1 MLNDA
6 EVEMEKLIVYRAYLA
21 GSAWNQSVSVK
32 V

>member
-6 EVEMEKLIVYRAYLA
+6 EVKMEKHIVYRAYFA